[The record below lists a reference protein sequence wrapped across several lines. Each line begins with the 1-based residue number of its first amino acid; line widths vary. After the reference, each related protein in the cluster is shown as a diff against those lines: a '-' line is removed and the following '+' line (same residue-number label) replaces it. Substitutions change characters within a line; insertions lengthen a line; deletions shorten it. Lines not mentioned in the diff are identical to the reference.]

1 MNKRKKKDSQL
12 FKDVSLT
19 TSKKISE
26 LVEKVKG
33 VKKKK
38 QENADDSRAES
49 LGKELTEGDFQAC
62 EEDEKQAQLD
72 KLNKEFSEDN

>member
-1 MNKRKKKDSQL
+1 MNKRKKDSQL
-12 FKDVSLT
+12 FKDISLT

-38 QENADDSRAES
+38 RKDKDTSRAES
-49 LGKELTEGDFQAC
+49 LNEELTEGEFQAC
-62 EEDEKQAQLD
+62 EDEEKQAQLD
-72 KLNKEFSEDN
+72 KLSKEFSEDK